1 MIRLLIVAA
10 LMLLAFDSAD
20 FTITGVSVLAVVLL
34 LIALWLA
41 GGFTRSFWILDE
53 DAREAQGAER

>member
-10 LMLLAFDSAD
+10 LLLLAFDSAD
-20 FTITGVSVLAVVLL
+20 FTITGISVLAVVLL

-53 DAREAQGAER
+53 DADARRSER